1 MYALENCEKSTE
13 TSCVLS
19 RDRFPSSRIREKNG
33 MRERERERGGGSL
46 RARSRSEK
54 IFSKCLKK

>member
-33 MRERERERGGGSL
+33 MRERERESERGGV
-46 RARSRSEK
+46 AACTIAE
-54 IFSKCLKK
+54 

>member
-33 MRERERERGGGSL
+33 MRERERERVRGGGGRCVHDRGVKRYFLS
-46 RARSRSEK
+46 A
-54 IFSKCLKK
+54 